1 MYKSKAIP
9 QIQQTNMVSIIQSF
23 YIAKG
28 IDFNA
33 FSGLFRKILAKNT
46 LLSRDLFSIL
56 QCRTNYLT
64 CFEVSN
70 TKLIASQAPI
80 ILIIMEQDF
89 LIKIVVLALYVG
101 VLFLI
106 GIFASRRV
114 KGMGDY
120 YVGGKNMGFWAVAF
134 SARATG
140 ESGWLLIGLTGMGA
154 MAGYS
159 SYWVVV
165 GELLG
170 VIISWQFMAKRFK
183 KRSDSYGA
191 MTIPDYLQ
199 SHFKSTTHTLRI
211 IAASVLVIFIV
222 IYVASQIDV
231 TGVAFESMLGIDYR
245 IGALIGFFIVLT
257 YIFIGGFVAAV
268 WSDLFQGLLM
278 FFGLVLLPI
287 VVWFSMDHGAGVTEG
302 LNAIDPTLTQVMG
315 RSPDK
320 WMNLFTIL
328 GFSMIGLGFLGS
340 PQVYVR
346 FMSIKNV
353 KEIDKGKWVAA
364 VFTLLTDA
372 AAVTIGIL
380 ARIYFTKEG
389 QDPEAILG
397 NNGEDVLSMITESF
411 LPTLLVAVFIAIV
424 LSAIMSTIDSLLI
437 LASSAITRDFYQ
449 KIFRPKIKDQDLTK
463 ISRIATI
470 IMAFTALLIAIIMD
484 YVSPGR
490 QIFWVIIFGWSGIAA
505 TFCPVMILSL
515 FWKGYSEK
523 GAMASMISGF
533 VSVILFNFVLK
544 ELPSIGQYFVA
555 LDVLAPSFA
564 VAMIVGVIVSKIYPP
579 RPEALKMIKEIDEKP
594 DEE

>member
-1 MYKSKAIP
+1 MVFLKFSTYKSLESES
-9 QIQQTNMVSIIQSF
+9 QISITMQ
-23 YIAKG
+23 
-28 IDFNA
+28 DP
-33 FSGLFRKILAKNT
+33 
-46 LLSRDLFSIL
+46 D
-56 QCRTNYLT
+56 
-64 CFEVSN
+64 
-70 TKLIASQAPI
+70 
-80 ILIIMEQDF
+80 LII
-89 LIKIVVLALYVG
+89 KIAVLAVYVG
-101 VLFLI
+101 ILFLI
-106 GIFASRRV
+106 GIFASRRI
-114 KGMGDY
+114 KSMSDY

-159 SYWVVV
+159 GYWVVV

-170 VIISWQFMAKRFK
+170 VFVSWQFMAKRFK
-183 KRSDSYGA
+183 RRSDKFGA
-191 MTIPDYLQ
+191 ITIPDYLH

-211 IAASVLVIFIV
+211 IAAAVLVIFIV

-231 TGVAFESMLGIDYR
+231 TGVAFRSMLGIDYKL
-245 IGALIGFFIVLT
+245 GALIGFLIVLV
-257 YIFIGGFVAAV
+257 YIFVGGFVAAV

-287 VVWFSMDHGAGVTEG
+287 VVWFSMDHGAGITEG

-315 RSPDK
+315 RSSDG

-346 FMSIKNV
+346 FMSIKSE
-353 KEIDKGKWVAA
+353 KEIDKGKWIATT
-364 VFTLLTDA
+364 FTLLTDA

-380 ARIYFTKEG
+380 ARIYFTKKG
-389 QDPEAILG
+389 QDPEGVLG

-449 KIFRPKIKDQDLTK
+449 KIFRPDIKDENLTK
-463 ISRIATI
+463 ISRISTI
-470 IMAFTALLIAIIMD
+470 IMAFTALIIAIIMN
-484 YVSPGR
+484 YVSPDR
-490 QIFWVIIFGWSGIAA
+490 QVFWVIIFGWSGIAA
-505 TFCPVMILSL
+505 TFCPVIILTL

-533 VSVILFNFVLK
+533 VSVILFNFVFK
-544 ELPSIGQYFVA
+544 EMDSVGEYFVA
-555 LDVLAPSFA
+555 LDVLFPSFA
-564 VAMIVGVIVSKIYPP
+564 VAMLVGVIVSKKYPP
-579 RPEALKMIKEIDEKP
+579 RAEAVKMIEEIDAASK
-594 DEE
+594 DK

>member
-1 MYKSKAIP
+1 MEDK
-9 QIQQTNMVSIIQSF
+9 
-23 YIAKG
+23 
-28 IDFNA
+28 
-33 FSGLFRKILAKNT
+33 
-46 LLSRDLFSIL
+46 DLI
-56 QCRTNYLT
+56 
-64 CFEVSN
+64 
-70 TKLIASQAPI
+70 
-80 ILIIMEQDF
+80 
-89 LIKIVVLALYVG
+89 IKIVVLAIYVG
-101 VLFLI
+101 ILFLI
-106 GIFASRRV
+106 GILASRRI
-114 KGMGDY
+114 KGMSDY
-120 YVGGKNMGFWAVAF
+120 YVGGKKMGFWAVAF

-159 SYWVVV
+159 TYWVVV

-170 VIISWQFMAKRFK
+170 VFVSWQFMAKRFK
-183 KRSDSYGA
+183 KRSDTYGA
-191 MTIPDYLQ
+191 ITIPDYLQ

-231 TGVAFESMLGIDYR
+231 TGVAFRSMLGIDYKL
-245 IGALIGFFIVLT
+245 GALIGFLIVLA
-257 YIFIGGFVAAV
+257 YIFFGGFVAAV

-302 LNAIDPTLTQVMG
+302 LNAIDPTLTQIMG
-315 RSPDK
+315 RSTDG

-346 FMSIKNV
+346 FMSIKDER
-353 KEIDKGKWVAA
+353 EIDKGKWVA
-364 VFTLLTDA
+364 VIFTLLTDA

-380 ARIYFTKEG
+380 ARIYFTKAG
-389 QDPEAILG
+389 QDPEGILG

-411 LPTLLVAVFIAIV
+411 LPTLLVAVFVAIV

-449 KIFRPKIKDQDLTK
+449 KIFRPHLKDEDLTN
-463 ISRIATI
+463 ISRTATI
-470 IMAFTALLIAIIMD
+470 IMAFTALMIAIIMN
-484 YVSPGR
+484 YVSPDR

-505 TFCPVMILSL
+505 TFCPLIILSL

-523 GAMASMISGF
+523 GAIASMISGF
-533 VSVILFNFVLK
+533 VAVILFNFVFK
-544 ELPSIGQYFVA
+544 EMPNIGAYFTA

-579 RPEALKMIKEIDEKP
+579 RAEAIKMIEEIDA
-594 DEE
+594 

>member
-1 MYKSKAIP
+1 MDQNFI
-9 QIQQTNMVSIIQSF
+9 
-23 YIAKG
+23 
-28 IDFNA
+28 
-33 FSGLFRKILAKNT
+33 
-46 LLSRDLFSIL
+46 
-56 QCRTNYLT
+56 
-64 CFEVSN
+64 
-70 TKLIASQAPI
+70 
-80 ILIIMEQDF
+80 
-89 LIKIVVLALYVG
+89 IKIGVLAIYVG

-106 GIFASRRV
+106 GIIASRRI
-114 KGMGDY
+114 KGMSDY
-120 YVGGKNMGFWAVAF
+120 YVGGKKMGFWAVAF

-159 SYWVVV
+159 SYWVVI

-170 VIISWQFMAKRFK
+170 VIVSWQFMAKRFK
-183 KRSDSYGA
+183 RRSDSYGSI
-191 MTIPDYLQ
+191 TIPDYLH
-199 SHFKSTTHTLRI
+199 SHFKSTSNAIRA
-211 IAASVLVIFIV
+211 IAASAIVVLIV

-231 TGVAFESMLGIDYR
+231 TGIAFESMLGIDYR
-245 IGALIGFFIVLT
+245 LGALIGFFIVLT

-287 VVWFSMDHGAGVTEG
+287 VVWFSMDHGSGVTAG
-302 LNAIDPTLTQVMG
+302 LNAIDPKLTQVMG
-315 RSPDK
+315 QSTNP

-346 FMSIKNV
+346 FMSIKDEN
-353 KEIDKGKWVAA
+353 EIDKGKWVAA

-380 ARIYFTKEG
+380 ARIYFTENG

-397 NNGEDVLSMITESF
+397 NSGENVLSMITESF
-411 LPTLLVAVFIAIV
+411 LPTVLVAVFIAIV

-449 KIFRPKIKDQDLTK
+449 KIFRPHIKDEALTR

-470 IMAFTALLIAIIMD
+470 LMAFTALIIAIVMN
-484 YVSPGR
+484 YVSPNR

-505 TFCPVMILSL
+505 TFCPVIILSL
-515 FWKGYSEK
+515 FWKGFSEK
-523 GAMASMISGF
+523 GAIAAMFAGF
-533 VSVILFNFVLK
+533 FSVGLFNFVFK
-544 ELPSIGQYFVA
+544 KMSDVGEYFIA

-564 VAMIVGVIVSKIYPP
+564 IAMLVGFIFSKVYPP
-579 RPEALKMIKEIDEKP
+579 RAEAVKMIEEIDAK
-594 DEE
+594 